1 MNVKASNR
9 NAVFTAIERFLC
21 RRKRSMTSYVE
32 GERFAVPVKL
42 NPAPRRIRDTL
53 LTYSAPPFL
62 VFWRNQPSASAA
74 AEK

>member
-1 MNVKASNR
+1 
-9 NAVFTAIERFLC
+9 
-21 RRKRSMTSYVE
+21 MTSYVE